1 MNDHVH
7 YRDLEP
13 TLGDMSFVKDTENLD
28 RFRKAMDRQEGG
40 LHYKDMQIQPI
51 EFCQKNNLNYCE
63 ANAIKY
69 ICRHRKKNGA
79 EDIRKAIHN
88 LQILL
93 ELEYDV

>member
-7 YRDLEP
+7 NRELEQDI
-13 TLGDMSFVKDTENLD
+13 LNL
-28 RFRKAMDRQEGG
+28 KNVMERQEGG
-40 LHYKDMQIQPI
+40 NHYKGMAIQPI
-51 EFCQKNNLNYCE
+51 EFCQKNQLNYCE
-63 ANAIKY
+63 SNAIKY

-93 ELEYDV
+93 ELEYGIDKK

>member
-7 YRDLEP
+7 NRELEQDI
-13 TLGDMSFVKDTENLD
+13 LNL
-28 RFRKAMDRQEGG
+28 KNVMDRQEGG
-40 LHYKDMQIQPI
+40 NHYKGMAIQPI
-51 EFCQKNNLNYCE
+51 EFCQKNQLNYCE
-63 ANAIKY
+63 SNAIKY

-93 ELEYDV
+93 ELEYGSDKK

>member
-7 YRDLEP
+7 NRELEQDI
-13 TLGDMSFVKDTENLD
+13 LNLKNVMD
-28 RFRKAMDRQEGG
+28 RQMDRQEGG
-40 LHYKDMQIQPI
+40 NHYKGMAIQPI
-51 EFCQKNNLNYCE
+51 EFCQKNQLNYCE
-63 ANAIKY
+63 SNAIKY

-93 ELEYDV
+93 ELEYGSDKK